1 MCKFSG
7 SAFPV
12 AATHT
17 VPTGMTM
24 FPVSKTKN
32 VNNDWTRAMEIT
44 VREIWTKKI
53 STSVGDMMLEEIPKY
68 ADILEPWTDSDEM
81 KSDWDNCAAWSL
93 P

>member
-7 SAFPV
+7 SGFPV
-12 AATHT
+12 AIPPT
-17 VPTGMTM
+17 VPAGVTM

-44 VREIWTKKI
+44 GREIWTKKI

-68 ADILEPWTDSDEM
+68 ADMLEPWTDSDEM
-81 KSDWDNCAAWSL
+81 KSDWDNCAVWSL